1 MRISDWISDVGSSD
15 LQLATR
21 LGHIDSEP
29 RQPAPTRASVAATAA
44 AAKAGRKCS
53 TDLIG
58 YLRLA
63 IVPPRNAL
71 ALRTRRSLF
80 QALGPAARAPIELLY
95 RVLRLIACARFPPP
109 RMLTRNKVGLGK
121 RVSVG
126 L

>member
-1 MRISDWISDVGSSD
+1 MLVTNPARRGVAALTAPRIVRRPIHGVH
-15 LQLATR
+15 LATR

-63 IVPPRNAL
+63 IVPPRHAP
-71 ALRTRRSLF
+71 ALRNRPSLF
-80 QALGPAARAPIELLY
+80 QARGSSEQR
-95 RVLRLIACARFPPP
+95 RVGQSCGR
-109 RMLTRNKVGLGK
+109 T
-121 RVSVG
+121 
-126 L
+126 